1 MSFQFDHHSFR
12 ATEPNI
18 VIIEPARHMQILYR
32 SMLSASGVRGLRV
45 FSNAELAAE
54 SILSHPPDIVLVDWS
69 DDSSNGGHFLKQFRD
84 RRLYPVCLTP
94 IIVVMSVVRK
104 RRFDKA
110 IKWGAHAVLSKP
122 ISCTRLFEYISWI
135 LMSQM
140 PMELNGQRYVVPSLL
155 QRVDA
160 EFANRSKF
168 GVDSMAEAQH
178 KAQINSIQSDVDRI
192 LNSAFY

>member
-1 MSFQFDHHSFR
+1 MSFQFDQKSFH
-12 ATEPNI
+12 TQEPS
-18 VIIEPARHMQILYR
+18 VVVIEPARHMQILYR
-32 SMLSASGVRGLRV
+32 SMLNASGVRGLRV
-45 FSNAELAAE
+45 FADAERAAE
-54 SILSHPPDIVLVDWS
+54 SILATPPDIVLVDWG
-69 DDSSNGGHFLKQFRD
+69 DDNAEGEHFLSQFRD

-104 RRFDKA
+104 RRFNQA
-110 IKWGAHAVLSKP
+110 IRLGAHAVLAKP
-122 ISCTRLFEYISWI
+122 VSSTKLFDYICWI
-135 LMSQM
+135 LASEF

-160 EFANRSKF
+160 EFSTGSQFTA
-168 GVDSMAEAQH
+168 DSMAEAQH